1 MMFFMT
7 GMNDIWHA
15 LEVPCDPAGLDGAL
29 ENVRN
34 WFPDDDQFG
43 DCLRNEKRASCDPRL
58 GTELQLGLLHY
69 ACGSALAPGS
79 GDEQERR
86 AACVARLLAVGAG
99 FVDGAATHVTRTEDG
114 FASRGG
120 LTPLHVWASTLGEHS
135 LPVLRQL
142 VDAGAD
148 AGLRDAGGDAPLHT
162 FAYAASFADEA
173 ACDARL
179 DLLLRAGADLSAV
192 DAKGRTPLACARLVA
207 EDAPSAVV
215 AVLERRTAAARAAAL
230 AAGEA
235 ALAAV
240 EATAAAEGDETA
252 WGGFSS

>member
-43 DCLRNEKRASCDPRL
+43 DCLRNEKRPSCDPRL
-58 GTELQLGLLHY
+58 GTELPLGLLHY
-69 ACGSALAPGS
+69 ACGSALAPAPD
-79 GDEQERR
+79 DEQERR
-86 AACVARLLAVGAG
+86 AACVARLLAVRAG

-135 LPVLRQL
+135 LPVLRRLGGRRVQARRHAFMVPGWPRFL
-142 VDAGAD
+142 QCTPACAVCNVGLTDVQPPAARRLSAAAATVHLDFAPGDARVLTCV
-148 AGLRDAGGDAPLHT
+148 LRDAPSGD
-162 FAYAASFADEA
+162 
-173 ACDARL
+173 R
-179 DLLLRAGADLSAV
+179 
-192 DAKGRTPLACARLVA
+192 
-207 EDAPSAVV
+207 
-215 AVLERRTAAARAAAL
+215 
-230 AAGEA
+230 
-235 ALAAV
+235 
-240 EATAAAEGDETA
+240 
-252 WGGFSS
+252 